1 MKQRIYMAKSNVD
14 PTGFEKFV
22 FPMIRAIW
30 LNLVAEELI
39 NVQPMTAKFP
49 FFIEDPEIIALNDL
63 IDKAEEYYKEKKG

>member
-1 MKQRIYMAKSNVD
+1 MAKSNVD

-22 FPMIRAIW
+22 FRAAW
-30 LNLVAEELI
+30 PNLVAEELV

-63 IDKAEEYYKEKKG
+63 IDKAEEYYKEKNG